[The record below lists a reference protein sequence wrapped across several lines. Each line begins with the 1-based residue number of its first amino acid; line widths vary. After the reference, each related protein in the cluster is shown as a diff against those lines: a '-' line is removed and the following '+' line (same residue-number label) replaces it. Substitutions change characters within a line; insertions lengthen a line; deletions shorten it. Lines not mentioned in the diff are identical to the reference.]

1 MRRKSI
7 IRIYNTVVIA
17 LLVCGILFVV
27 SRFVH
32 LGRVEFTDN
41 ASVRQHIT
49 PINVRVQGFI
59 KEIRFEEYTPVSKGD
74 TLVLIEDT
82 EFRLHEA
89 QAEAALNN
97 ALAGHRALATSVA
110 TVQSDI
116 EASDASVAECRAQL
130 DNARR
135 EDERYARL
143 LERKAVTKQ
152 QYDQVHTA
160 CLAVQARYDRLV
172 HARQS
177 TSLAKNEQGHRLE
190 QNDAGIRVA
199 QAALDLARLN
209 LSYTVILAPCDGV
222 LGRKEI
228 NVGQLV
234 QPGQTLVDIVDAA
247 DKWIVANY
255 RETQLRNIAEGAEVE
270 IRVDALP
277 GCTLIGTVRSISDAT
292 GSAVS
297 MLPTDNATGNFV
309 KVEQRIPVRIDLC
322 DTASEAY
329 RRLRAGMSV
338 ECEVK
343 YGAGHGG
350 K

>member
-1 MRRKSI
+1 MHRKTI
-7 IRIYNTVVIA
+7 VRIYNIAVAA
-17 LLVCGILFVV
+17 LLVCGIVFVI
-27 SRFVH
+27 SRFSH
-32 LGRVEFTDN
+32 PGRVEFTDN
-41 ASVRQHIT
+41 AHVRQRIS
-49 PINVRVQGFI
+49 PIDVRVRGFI
-59 KEIRFEEYTPVSKGD
+59 KEVRFEEYTPVRKGD
-74 TLVLIEDT
+74 TLVLIEDA

-89 QAEAALNN
+89 QAEAALCN
-97 ALAGHRALATSVA
+97 ALAGHRASSASIA

-116 EASDASVAECRAQL
+116 EASDAAIAECRAQL

-143 LERKAVTKQ
+143 SERKAVTKQ

-160 CLAVQARYDRLV
+160 YLAVQARYDRLV

-177 TSLAKNEQGHRLE
+177 IALAKNEQGHRLE

-209 LSYTVILAPCDGV
+209 LSYTVVLAPCDGV

-234 QPGQTLVDIVDAA
+234 QPGQTLVDIVDAS

-255 RETQLRNIAEGAEVE
+255 RETQLRNIAEGAEVD
-270 IRVDALP
+270 IRVDAVP
-277 GCTLIGTVRSISDAT
+277 DCTLTGRVRSISDAT

-309 KVEQRIPVRIDLC
+309 KVEQRIPVRIDLD
-322 DTASEAY
+322 DTSSEVY
-329 RRLRAGMSV
+329 RRLRAGMSAT
-338 ECEVK
+338 CEVK
-343 YGAGHGG
+343 YRTAYDG